1 MADTGLAWEERPSDL
16 AGLSSDD
23 EDFVS
28 SQSTA
33 SIEPDALA
41 KKHLSTALGRLQLT
55 QSTSNLS
62 NGTRNLTPGTTET
75 NSGQTSDVRKPLH
88 LLELPLDVL
97 KDIIKEVT
105 RVLFPR
111 HQSFIDKLSANYY
124 HLS

>member
-1 MADTGLAWEERPSDL
+1 MADASLAWEERPSNL
-16 AGLSSDD
+16 AGLSSDE

-33 SIEPDALA
+33 SVEPDALA

-55 QSTSNLS
+55 QSTSDLS
-62 NGTRNLTPGTTET
+62 NGTRVFTPGTNGTD
-75 NSGQTSDVRKPLH
+75 SGQTSDVRQPLH

-105 RVLFPR
+105 RVLF
-111 HQSFIDKLSANYY
+111 HGT
-124 HLS
+124 